1 MSSLWHGAPYD
12 RGGINHNDSIRKSR
26 SKKSQSKHRV
36 SEQVVK
42 EIRALADFR
51 GWTKG
56 KLAERYN
63 LKVSTVKNILE
74 GITGALVTH
83 SAADVPA
90 AE

>member
-1 MSSLWHGAPYD
+1 MSSLFHGAPWSRD
-12 RGGINHNDSIRKSR
+12 DHNATKRMHK
-26 SKKSQSKHRV
+26 SKKSVAKHRV
-36 SEQVVK
+36 SEQVIK
-42 EIRALADFR
+42 EIRALYDFR

>member
-1 MSSLWHGAPYD
+1 MH
-12 RGGINHNDSIRKSR
+12 KSH
-26 SKKSQSKHRV
+26 KSVAKHRV

-42 EIRALADFR
+42 EIRALYDFR

-63 LKVSTVKNILE
+63 LKISTVKNILE